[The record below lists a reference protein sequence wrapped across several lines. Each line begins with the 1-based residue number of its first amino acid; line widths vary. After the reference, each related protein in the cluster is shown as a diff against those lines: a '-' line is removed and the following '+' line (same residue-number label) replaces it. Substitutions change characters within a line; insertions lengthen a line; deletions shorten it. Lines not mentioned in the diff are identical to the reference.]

1 MVFFHSLKIFTITI
15 LSSLP
20 DNASTLALSKA
31 VSIVYYFPVNN
42 DTFIFVCLVIFFFEN
57 WSDLENIFLLLQML
71 ILSSMWLLVLFASL
85 IIYLVTEMNRSQ
97 KAYFSSNVQFLI
109 FFHQF
114 FSPLFLSLS
123 LAA

>member
-20 DNASTLALSKA
+20 DNASTLAPSKA

>member
-42 DTFIFVCLVIFFFEN
+42 DTFIFVCLVIFF
-57 WSDLENIFLLLQML
+57 LKTGQI
-71 ILSSMWLLVLFASL
+71 
-85 IIYLVTEMNRSQ
+85 
-97 KAYFSSNVQFLI
+97 
-109 FFHQF
+109 
-114 FSPLFLSLS
+114 
-123 LAA
+123 